1 MNLNVWND
9 YVWNG
14 CPSDLIEGIKH
25 EVNVPVSSETNN
37 VVTRIFLS
45 LPYIKSKEIATLKT
59 VKVINNFFPD
69 KTRLAIVFKT
79 LKSSQLFPNKD
90 KIPARLISGVV
101 YKYSCEQCSSCYI
114 GETRR
119 HLCTRVNEHIS
130 GKPIP
135 TEVSKHC
142 HAPKVEN
149 FSIISRTK
157 FTKIAESLAIKNVG
171 ENSLLNEQESSIFLN
186 LF

>member
-1 MNLNVWND
+1 M
-9 YVWNG
+9 
-14 CPSDLIEGIKH
+14 
-25 EVNVPVSSETNN
+25 
-37 VVTRIFLS
+37 
-45 LPYIKSKEIATLKT
+45 KT
-59 VKVINNFFPD
+59 VKVINNFFPHD
-69 KTRLAIVFKT
+69 TRLAVVFKS
-79 LKSSQLFPNKD
+79 LKTSQLFPNKD
-90 KIPARLISGVV
+90 KIPAKLISGVV

-119 HLCTRVNEHIS
+119 HFCTRIKEHIS

-142 HAPKVEN
+142 HAPKVDN

-157 FTKIAESLAIKNVG
+157 FTKIAESLAMKNVS
-171 ENSLLNEQESSIFLN
+171 ETALLNEHESSIFLN